1 MIGFI
6 IVGGI
11 VSSRLKSKV
20 KKYSQV
26 PTISGMSGKEIAER
40 MLSDNGINDVKVISV
55 PGKLT
60 DHYNPM
66 DRTVNLSPEV
76 YQGRHVTAAAI
87 AAHECG
93 HAVQHATAYQ
103 WLQMRSQMVP
113 MVSFSSKLMNI
124 IMILG
129 LIGAGVLKMF
139 PFTTIILVFV
149 ILQAVVTLFTLV
161 TLPVEFDASRRAL
174 IWRKSANF
182 VFEYSF
188 LLFLTTNLL
197 PPFGFSLSSLFLSLL
212 WRLRSFLFCF
222 CFCFSIFSLR
232 LISFSFVF
240 FMSALT
246 IVLSIGGLYA
256 A

>member
-1 MIGFI
+1 MIGFMI
-6 IVGGI
+6 LGGI

-26 PTISGMSGKEIAER
+26 PTVSGMSGKEIAER

-103 WLQMRSQMVP
+103 WLEMRSQMVP
-113 MVSFSSKLMNI
+113 IVNFSNSMMSTVFI
-124 IMILG
+124 VG
-129 LIGAGVLKMF
+129 LIGGSFIGLGWDSMLMIF
-139 PFTTIILVFV
+139 I
-149 ILQAVVTLFTLV
+149 ILQAIVTLFTLV
-161 TLPVEFDASRRAL
+161 TLPVEFDASKRAL
-174 IWRKSANF
+174 VW
-182 VFEYSF
+182 
-188 LLFLTTNLL
+188 
-197 PPFGFSLSSLFLSLL
+197 
-212 WRLRSFLFCF
+212 LRSSGITNEQELTYADDALKWAARTYLVAALAAVTYLLYY
-222 CFCFSIFSLR
+222 IALR
-232 LISFSFVF
+232 R
-240 FMSALT
+240 
-246 IVLSIGGLYA
+246 
-256 A
+256 

>member
-1 MIGFI
+1 MIGFM

-26 PTISGMSGKEIAER
+26 PTVSGMSGKEIAER

-103 WLQMRSQMVP
+103 WLEMRSQMVP
-113 MVSFSSKLMNI
+113 IVNCSNSMMSTVFI
-124 IMILG
+124 VG
-129 LIGAGVLKMF
+129 LIGGSFIGLGWDSMLMIF
-139 PFTTIILVFV
+139 I
-149 ILQAVVTLFTLV
+149 ILQAIVTLFTLV
-161 TLPVEFDASRRAL
+161 TLPVEFDASKRAL
-174 IWRKSANF
+174 VW
-182 VFEYSF
+182 
-188 LLFLTTNLL
+188 
-197 PPFGFSLSSLFLSLL
+197 
-212 WRLRSFLFCF
+212 LRSSGITNEQELTYADDALKWAARTYLVAALAAVTYLLYY
-222 CFCFSIFSLR
+222 IALR
-232 LISFSFVF
+232 R
-240 FMSALT
+240 
-246 IVLSIGGLYA
+246 
-256 A
+256 